1 MITVN
6 ERAEESTVNLSST
19 SVNPSVVSAH
29 DDLTSKKNKKKQKRM
44 DILTAAL
51 SALFMQIC
59 AFVSE
64 LGRR

>member
-6 ERAEESTVNLSST
+6 ERAEESAVNLSLT
-19 SVNPSVVSAH
+19 FVNPSVVSAH
-29 DDLTSKKNKKKQKRM
+29 DDLTSKKERKKKTHGHF
-44 DILTAAL
+44 DSSIVC
-51 SALFMQIC
+51 LFMQIC